1 MTNRRLGFSKTASP
15 ETRDEKITPK
25 GAPGRSRR
33 SDFQPPRLGLLLLN
47 GHGDKN
53 KQGSPNR
60 IIRAALKGDA
70 TGDDDMRDIRNDLQE
85 RADLIHDRIKAAA
98 VHFERMVEQLRN
110 EHDARVADSKACLA
124 MIAKLMEFE
133 ERHLAN
139 MSPEATPPPT
149 SSQHADLTQKL
160 RRVV

>member
-1 MTNRRLGFSKTASP
+1 M
-15 ETRDEKITPK
+15 
-25 GAPGRSRR
+25 
-33 SDFQPPRLGLLLLN
+33 LN

-139 MSPEATPPPT
+139 MSPETPPPP
-149 SSQHADLTQKL
+149 SSQHADLAQKL

>member
-1 MTNRRLGFSKTASP
+1 MLFQNSQPRDSGRKDNTKRSAWPKPTLGFSTS
-15 ETRDEKITPK
+15 
-25 GAPGRSRR
+25 
-33 SDFQPPRLGLLLLN
+33 LLLLN

-133 ERHLAN
+133 ERHIAN
-139 MSPEATPPPT
+139 MSPETTPPPP
-149 SSQHADLTQKL
+149 SSQHADLAQKL